1 MTSASGSVTPGAA
14 TPDGTRAFAE
24 RHAARGAGAYGPLGR
39 TGLTACR
46 LGFGGYRINDGTPVH
61 RSALEQALARG
72 VNLVDTSTNY
82 TDGGSER
89 LIGQVV
95 GEAIR
100 RGRLA
105 REGIVVVSKIGY
117 VQGQNLALAQE
128 REAAGRPF
136 PEMVH
141 YQPDCWHCVHPA
153 FLEDQLARSLDRLG
167 LRTLDVCLLH
177 NPEYFLSDAAHVG
190 SATLD
195 ATRDEFYRRLTE
207 AFRFFEAR
215 VAEGALGWYGVSS
228 NTVAH
233 PWTTRRRR
241 ASPGCWPRPKRPAA
255 PGITSASSSCP

>member
-1 MTSASGSVTPGAA
+1 M
-14 TPDGTRAFAE
+14 
-24 RHAARGAGAYGPLGR
+24 
-39 TGLTACR
+39 
-46 LGFGGYRINDGTPVH
+46 
-61 RSALEQALARG
+61 
-72 VNLVDTSTNY
+72 NLVDTSTNY

-128 REAAGRPF
+128 REAAAARFPRWCTTSRIAGTACTPRSSRTSWPGRLTGWASGPSTSVF
-136 PEMVH
+136 STTPSTSCPTLPM
-141 YQPDCWHCVHPA
+141 
-153 FLEDQLARSLDRLG
+153 LAAL
-167 LRTLDVCLLH
+167 
-177 NPEYFLSDAAHVG
+177 
-190 SATLD
+190 TLD

-233 PWTTRRRR
+233 PVDDPEATSLARMLAAAEAAGGPGHHFGVLQLPMNFFEPGGILESNNPPDAPATARRSVLEL
-241 ASPGCWPRPKRPAA
+241 ASTKGIGVLVNRPLNAVVGRGMVRLADFP
-255 PGITSASSSCP
+255 